1 MTGSHLFL
9 IGYRGSGK
17 STIGAILA
25 AALKR
30 PFLDT
35 DAWIEQYAHRSIPEI
50 FASEGEEAFRELET
64 LAIERLPRD
73 PSSVGSLGGGAVLRV
88 ANRELLR
95 SSGRIVWLRADPNIL
110 AQRLSADSCRGFS
123 RPSLTGEDPIRE
135 IEHVLA
141 TRTPIYK
148 TLCDWE
154 LETVGR
160 TPSELA
166 QAIADWYASSYR
178 DSERNT

>member
-17 STIGAILA
+17 STVGASLA
-25 AALKR
+25 AVLNR

-35 DAWIEQYAHRSIPEI
+35 DAWIEQYAHRSISEI
-50 FASEGEEAFRELET
+50 FSSDGEEAFRDLET
-64 LAIERLPRD
+64 FAIEQLLRE
-73 PSSVGSLGGGAVLRV
+73 PSLVVSLGGGAVLR
-88 ANRELLR
+88 ARNRELLR
-95 SSGRIVWLRADPNIL
+95 QSGRIVWLRAEPEVL
-110 AQRLSADSCRGFS
+110 AQRLSADSIRGVF

-141 TRTPIYK
+141 TRTPIYQ

-154 LETVGR
+154 LETGGR

-166 QAIADWYASSYR
+166 RAIADWYASSSR
-178 DSERNT
+178 ESERNT